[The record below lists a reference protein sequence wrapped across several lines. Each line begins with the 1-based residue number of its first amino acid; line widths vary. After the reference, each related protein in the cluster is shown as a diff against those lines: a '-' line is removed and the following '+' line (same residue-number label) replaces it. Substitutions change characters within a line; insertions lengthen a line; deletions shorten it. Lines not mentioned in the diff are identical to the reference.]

1 MVDELDDVVLEGDAV
16 LDGLRPQEVLD
27 HVLLQEVVGVVDDDA
42 DLAVGALLEG
52 NPELPAEV
60 LAFEVLEQ
68 LVGDGVFLVVMDE
81 AAAVVVLHGAP
92 DVLPGDPEALHEELL
107 DGLVAPARLGEGG
120 LQVAFLHEVVAD
132 EVIEAGLA
140 AREDA
145 VLVVKGDAQDLGDL
159 LEQALLVVREPAPAL
174 AVDDLDDPHDGVL
187 VHDGKGEHLRRPVAR
202 LLVPGL
208 VEEERLVDLF
218 ELLLVVGIGDVDAAA
233 RVGHEAR
240 DAAVRDGQPDLL
252 ELGAREVERVELV
265 AGLVGHVD
273 RDQQGV
279 EERKDAFLVLDEDV
293 LDVLG
298 GVDLVGD
305 VEQFLALVELLGKS
319 RYGGDIQPF
328 HHLRRVHRRGP
339 SLIVFLTESL
349 SEGLSRTLYMKYANH
364 SLASGAAFPRRHPSR
379 LPVKARVLQNILATV
394 HPQRFDREM
403 P

>member
-1 MVDELDDVVLEGDAV
+1 M
-16 LDGLRPQEVLD
+16 
-27 HVLLQEVVGVVDDDA
+27 
-42 DLAVGALLEG
+42 
-52 NPELPAEV
+52 
-60 LAFEVLEQ
+60 
-68 LVGDGVFLVVMDE
+68 
-81 AAAVVVLHGAP
+81 
-92 DVLPGDPEALHEELL
+92 
-107 DGLVAPARLGEGG
+107 
-120 LQVAFLHEVVAD
+120 AD

-159 LEQALLVVREPAPAL
+159 LEQALLVVRELAPAL

-187 VHDGKGEHLRRPVAR
+187 VHDGKGEHLGRPVAR

-305 VEQFLALVELLGKS
+305 VEQFLALVELLGKG

-339 SLIVFLTESL
+339 SLIVFLTE
-349 SEGLSRTLYMKYANH
+349 
-364 SLASGAAFPRRHPSR
+364 
-379 LPVKARVLQNILATV
+379 
-394 HPQRFDREM
+394 
-403 P
+403 

>member
-1 MVDELDDVVLEGDAV
+1 M
-16 LDGLRPQEVLD
+16 
-27 HVLLQEVVGVVDDDA
+27 
-42 DLAVGALLEG
+42 
-52 NPELPAEV
+52 
-60 LAFEVLEQ
+60 
-68 LVGDGVFLVVMDE
+68 
-81 AAAVVVLHGAP
+81 
-92 DVLPGDPEALHEELL
+92 
-107 DGLVAPARLGEGG
+107 
-120 LQVAFLHEVVAD
+120 AD

-145 VLVVKGDAQDLGDL
+145 VLVVQGDAQDLGDL
-159 LEQALLVVREPAPAL
+159 LEQALLVGRELAPAL

-187 VHDGKGEHLRRPVAR
+187 VHDGKGEHLGRPVAR

-298 GVDLVGD
+298 GMDLVGD
-305 VEQFLALVELLGKS
+305 VEQFLALVELLGKG
-319 RYGGDIQPF
+319 RYGGYIQPF
-328 HHLRRVHRRGP
+328 HHLCRVHRRGP
-339 SLIVFLTESL
+339 SLIVFLTESTIG
-349 SEGLSRTLYMKYANH
+349 SFVSYFIHEICQSFHWPPERPFRG
-364 SLASGAAFPRRHPSR
+364 GHPTR
-379 LPVKARVLQNILATV
+379 PPVKARVLQNILATV